1 LYRIFNSK
9 TFFRSNF
16 PDHEFIGEEDISDGS
31 GQVSS
36 FSEKPTWIID
46 PIDGTMNFVHSN
58 PLVTISVALAINRRL
73 VLGIISAPCIGK
85 LYAARKNHGATLNGK
100 PIKVSNCEKLNLAQC
115 ILEFWSCS
123 GKDHEEKQLYNAK
136 QLISKVHSLRSIGSA
151 CLNLAFIAAGNSDIY
166 CQAGIHCWDVA
177 AGAVIVSEAGGI
189 VLDPSGQEFDIMS
202 RRILVASTQKL
213 VDEWKNQ
220 IDYQTPKF
228 ERDFPEICPM

>member
-1 LYRIFNSK
+1 
-9 TFFRSNF
+9 
-16 PDHEFIGEEDISDGS
+16 
-31 GQVSS
+31 
-36 FSEKPTWIID
+36 
-46 PIDGTMNFVHSN
+46 M
-58 PLVTISVALAINRRL
+58 AINRRL

-136 QLISKVHSLRSIGSA
+136 QLIGKVHSLRSIGSA

-177 AGAVIVSEAGGI
+177 GMFFEDIFTAVYGHNFLLILISAFCLQLAGAVIVSEAGGI
-189 VLDPSGQEFDIMS
+189 VLDPSGKEFDIMS

-228 ERDFPEICPM
+228 ERDFAEICPM